1 MVRLMMI
8 MTVKMWGGCL
18 FVSDRLCWHLTHLVR
33 LSGRLPSA
41 SSASNALYFCICI
54 SIFQS
59 VWGNR
64 VLCFQ
69 YQVVGR
75 RKNTKSHNSI
85 IGELWPKF
93 CGNPNATM
101 MNSGQGRSA
110 KERQKVRTEDRGGKT
125 GLVFWG
131 TRGLVLAIALFWGTG
146 GLVLALALFWSTR
159 SLAHALFWGMLESA
173 VGKDHAHKGSEGGA
187 HAAVQNPNHYHQ
199 PPTRPHS
206 LKYKKIQILASTSKY
221 HLITIPYPI

>member
-1 MVRLMMI
+1 MGKQSGV
-8 MTVKMWGGCL
+8 L
-18 FVSDRLCWHLTHLVR
+18 F
-33 LSGRLPSA
+33 
-41 SSASNALYFCICI
+41 
-54 SIFQS
+54 
-59 VWGNR
+59 
-64 VLCFQ
+64 FQ
-69 YQVVGR
+69 YQAISR

-110 KERQKVRTEDRGGKT
+110 KERQKVRTEDWGGKT

-131 TRGLVLAIALFWGTG
+131 TRGLVLALAQFWGTRG
-146 GLVLALALFWSTR
+146 LALALFWGTR
-159 SLAHALFWGMLESA
+159 GLVLALFWGTLGPV

-199 PPTRPHS
+199 PPTRPYS
-206 LKYKKIQILASTSKY
+206 LKFKKIQILASTSKY